1 MLGKQDLM
9 SYFASQLHVTIGELR
24 ADGLFSLNNTSCS
37 GICDQ
42 GLAGLVNG
50 HALTHLD
57 PVRVDAIVILIYQQV
72 PIAQWPA

>member
-1 MLGKQDLM
+1 M

-50 HALTHLD
+50 HALTVSVDSSHLD
-57 PVRVDAIVILIYQQV
+57 NLRHLL
-72 PIAQWPA
+72 

>member
-50 HALTHLD
+50 HVLTVSVDSSHLD
-57 PVRVDAIVILIYQQV
+57 NLRHLL
-72 PIAQWPA
+72 